1 MTEKNQIY
9 KCDKCG
15 NIVEILDN
23 GMGTLVCCAQ
33 PMRLFKE
40 IEQDAGQEKHVPVV
54 EKTQTGIIVKVGD
67 IPHPMDE
74 DHYIQWIEVIAKG
87 VIYRKHLHP
96 GDEPIAEFPIASEM
110 FTVREYCNKHGVWK
124 TSS

>member
-1 MTEKNQIY
+1 
-9 KCDKCG
+9 
-15 NIVEILDN
+15 
-23 GMGTLVCCAQ
+23 
-33 PMRLFKE
+33 
-40 IEQDAGQEKHVPVV
+40 
-54 EKTQTGIIVKVGD
+54 
-67 IPHPMDE
+67 E